1 MGSTRRNTF
10 GVVPLRAVT
19 LSALALG
26 VPLVATIAPV
36 DLLGRQGPLLWLLAL
51 VPAFLLAYY
60 RGWRGASVALGAG
73 MAALAVGHGVAVVLG
88 HALPDGPLL
97 AAVTGAVLIS
107 VVGIGWTTELL
118 HRRFR
123 AVEEQS
129 SEITLVVDDA
139 GVLRYGSLSVRGMLG
154 LNGTALE
161 GRRLTE
167 LLEAGAPAP
176 SLAAAARVGAGVVSL
191 ALQSADGGVRI
202 LEAVVKRRAGM
213 RGVEYVLHGRDVTD
227 RVRSEEQ
234 HRRIYRMQAISRL
247 AQALAHD
254 FNNVLTTI
262 RGHVHLLE
270 DEVRGVSS
278 AERGLAEILEAS
290 ERASNFVELLL
301 AFTRQQALRPR
312 SVDLNKLLVETRPRL
327 QELLGTRAPV
337 GLERGADLPHVFM
350 DPSQLRRI
358 LLILASRA
366 AERMPDGGRFTLTTL
381 REEITEEAALRYP
394 YPVLPGEYVVLSVTD
409 SGPVLGP
416 EEQARIFEPFSG
428 GVGEESTGLEL
439 SSVYGTVKQS
449 GGYVWVA
456 SEEGVGTTFRVFL
469 PLASSGAGES
479 LAEEPVD
486 TSERGM
492 VLVAEDDVH
501 VRAVVCRVLL
511 REGYY
516 VLEAADGEDALR
528 LAEHLGDRLDLVV
541 TDLMM
546 PRMGGREL
554 ANALR
559 ASRPALPI
567 LFMSGQPDE
576 VPAEM
581 GADAGEAFI
590 MKPFSPNELA
600 SQLRTL
606 SAGSVA

>member
-1 MGSTRRNTF
+1 MGCTRRDGY
-10 GVVPLRAVT
+10 GVPRRAVT
-19 LSALALG
+19 ISALALG
-26 VPLVATIAPV
+26 VPLVATIGSF
-36 DLLGRQGPLLWLLAL
+36 DLLGQQGPLLWLLAL

-60 RGWRGASVALGAG
+60 RGWRGASVALAAG
-73 MAALAVGHGVAVVLG
+73 MAALAVGHAGALALG
-88 HALPDGPLL
+88 RALPEGALL
-97 AAVTGAVLIS
+97 AAVIVAFLVS
-107 VVGIGWTTELL
+107 VIGIGWTTELL
-118 HRRFR
+118 HRRYR
-123 AVEEQS
+123 AVQEQS
-129 SEITLVVDDA
+129 SDIRLVVD
-139 GVLRYGSLSVRGMLG
+139 GSGLVRHGSLSVRGVLG
-154 LNGTALE
+154 QNGGKLE
-161 GRRLTE
+161 GRRLAD
-167 LLEAGAPAP
+167 LLEGGAAVP
-176 SLAAAARVGAGVVSL
+176 SLAAAARSGGGMVSL
-191 ALQSADGGVRI
+191 PLRSTDGGVRI
-202 LEAVVKRRAGM
+202 LEAVVKRRAGI
-213 RGVEYVLHGRDVTD
+213 RGVEYMLHGRDVTD

-270 DEVRGVSS
+270 DEVRGVSN

-312 SVDLNKLLVETRPRL
+312 SVELNELLVETRPRL

-337 GLERGADLPHVFM
+337 GLERGAELPRIFM

-366 AERMPDGGRFTLTTL
+366 AERMPDGGRFTLTT
-381 REEITEEAALRYP
+381 RRGEISDEEALRYP

-409 SGPVLGP
+409 SGPALSA
-416 EEQARIFEPFSG
+416 EEQARIFEPFSA
-428 GVGEESTGLEL
+428 GVGEDSTGLEL

-449 GGYVWVA
+449 GGYVWV
-456 SEEGVGTTFRVFL
+456 SSQEGEGTTFRMFL

-541 TDLMM
+541 TDLVM

-554 ANALR
+554 AGALR
-559 ASRPALPI
+559 ASRPDLPI

-576 VPAEM
+576 IPPRAASE
-581 GADAGEAFI
+581 GEEAFI
-590 MKPFSPNELA
+590 MKPFSPSELA
-600 SQLRTL
+600 SRLRAL
-606 SAGSVA
+606 SAGSLA